1 LAFPLLTQQTILNT
15 LKNNFLD
22 TFTKFLKQLKVPVTE
37 TSALE
42 YLETHADEG
51 SMLAYADAL
60 HHFKIENAAIR
71 IKQEDL
77 ITLPT
82 PFIAFS
88 QIHGGTFS
96 VVKNL
101 TDSTIE
107 WFDTQKGWVND
118 KLEEFTKT
126 WSGVVLLAETDEK
139 SGEKNYTQK
148 RREEI
153 LRNIRIPIAIGLL
166 VFVLLF
172 FVSQAP
178 FAGLDIYALLALKAT
193 GMVVSTLLFIKSI
206 DNANSLVNKLCNAGS
221 KISCQSILDSPAA
234 KITPWLS
241 WSDAGF
247 IYFFGSF
254 LALLFSLSHPEAINT
269 YWAIQ
274 LGFSS
279 LSILFSS
286 YSLYYQGIK
295 AKMWC
300 TLCLAVVSIFFLEAA
315 LTLSTFTPSPI
326 AFDLQGLVNIAAG
339 FILPCIFLL
348 LYKTTAI
355 KAQESKSLKKE
366 LTKLKSN
373 PQIFEALMAG
383 QKQMPEIPADMPVI
397 TIGNKNAEH
406 TITMV
411 SNPLCTPC
419 ASMHARIEQMLQEN
433 ENLKCQI
440 IFVSS
445 TKEHNAG
452 GKFVR
457 KLFSLPQNLQS
468 EALHLWFDR
477 NDKNFEKWNRNFET
491 YVIQKETHKIQDYH
505 NFWANTA
512 EIKGTPT
519 IFYDNRLLPEMV
531 KLEDLSHFIAQRP
544 SILN

>member
-1 LAFPLLTQQTILNT
+1 LNHQTDT
-15 LKNNFLD
+15 KQLKNNFLH
-22 TFTKFLKQLKVPVTE
+22 TFTLFLKQLHVPVTE
-37 TSALE
+37 SSALE
-42 YLETHADEG
+42 YLETHPDEG

-60 HHFKIENAAIR
+60 NHFKIENAAIR

-88 QIHGGTFS
+88 QVHGGTFS

-139 SGEKNYTQK
+139 SGEKNYAQK
-148 RREEI
+148 RRQEI
-153 LRNIRIPIAIGLL
+153 LGNIRIPIAIGLL
-166 VFVLLF
+166 VFVFLILIF
-172 FVSQAP
+172 QSP
-178 FAGLDIYALLALKAT
+178 LAGLDIYVLLALKAA

-254 LALLFSLSHPEAINT
+254 LALLFSLSHPDAINT
-269 YWAIQ
+269 YWTIQ

-300 TLCLAVVSIFFLEAA
+300 TLCLAVVGVFFLEAIL
-315 LTLSTFTPSPI
+315 LTIS
-326 AFDLQGLVNIAAG
+326 Q
-339 FILPCIFLL
+339 
-348 LYKTTAI
+348 
-355 KAQESKSLKKE
+355 
-366 LTKLKSN
+366 
-373 PQIFEALMAG
+373 
-383 QKQMPEIPADMPVI
+383 
-397 TIGNKNAEH
+397 
-406 TITMV
+406 
-411 SNPLCTPC
+411 
-419 ASMHARIEQMLQEN
+419 
-433 ENLKCQI
+433 
-440 IFVSS
+440 
-445 TKEHNAG
+445 
-452 GKFVR
+452 
-457 KLFSLPQNLQS
+457 
-468 EALHLWFDR
+468 
-477 NDKNFEKWNRNFET
+477 
-491 YVIQKETHKIQDYH
+491 
-505 NFWANTA
+505 
-512 EIKGTPT
+512 
-519 IFYDNRLLPEMV
+519 
-531 KLEDLSHFIAQRP
+531 
-544 SILN
+544 